1 MMRSMYSGVSG
12 LRIHQTRMDVIGN
25 NIANVN
31 TTGFKSGRVT
41 FNEIF
46 SQTLQGASGASE
58 SIGGRNPMQVGLG
71 ANISSI
77 DTLMTEGAAQRT
89 DNPLDMKI
97 EGDGF
102 FIVKDGGGFKFTR
115 AGAFRLDEVG
125 NLCNPEGLN
134 VMGWRTDPTT
144 GNIVKDKVNSI
155 KILSP
160 ENMYSDPSM
169 TKNATVSGNIQKNDP
184 NLDSAK
190 GVYRQVPI
198 YDSLGY
204 KYTVDLKICQTAT
217 ANEFDIRIMANSLKD
232 KDGNKIGS
240 ASNPIPATDAN
251 KTATF
256 DVNTGKVVSSAADGS
271 DTRLELTL
279 GATTTGFS
287 KFSTPIKIDFSNLTL
302 FDGKT
307 TVEAVGGDED
317 GLGAGAPAGK
327 LSSFEIGTDGK
338 ILGKYSNSKTKILGQ
353 IAVANFQ
360 NPAGLQKVGN
370 NLFQVTSNSGEFD
383 GIGKEVTEDGG
394 SLNGGVLEM
403 SNVDLSREFTDMI
416 TTQRGFQ
423 ANSRIITASDEM
435 LQELVN
441 LKR

>member
-1 MMRSMYSGVSG
+1 MYSGVSG

-46 SQTLQGASGASE
+46 SQTLQGASGAND

-102 FIVKDGGGFKFTR
+102 FIVKDGGGFKFSR
-115 AGAFRLDEVG
+115 AGAFRLDNSG

-134 VMGWRTDPTT
+134 VMGWGIDPKT
-144 GNIVKDKVNSI
+144 GNVVKDKVKSI

-160 ENMYSDPSM
+160 ENMYSEP
-169 TKNATVSGNIQKNDP
+169 TKTSKANFSGNINKNDP
-184 NLDSAK
+184 NLKKPEGILVSFS
-190 GVYRQVPI
+190 I
-198 YDSLGY
+198 YDSMGY
-204 KYTVDLKICQTAT
+204 KYTVNARIKPVVK
-217 ANEFDIRIMANSLKD
+217 ANAGDPDKYSISVDPGSGIKDENGNNISCDDPNTTIEFDEN
-232 KDGNKIGS
+232 GKIHTP
-240 ASNPIPATDAN
+240 NPA
-251 KTATF
+251 
-256 DVNTGKVVSSAADGS
+256 
-271 DTRLELTL
+271 ELTL
-279 GATTTGFS
+279 
-287 KFSTPIKIDFSNLTL
+287 KNIDSTNKKVAADFDDIKIDLSNLTQIG
-302 FDGKT
+302 GKT
-307 TVEAVGGDED
+307 TVEGKAGDLDKLE
-317 GLGAGAPAGK
+317 AGSPAGK
-327 LSSFEIGTDGK
+327 LTSFEIGTDGK
-338 ILGKYSNSKTKILGQ
+338 ILAKYSNSKTKTLGQ
-353 IAVANFQ
+353 IAVAKFQ

-383 GIGKEVTEDGG
+383 GIGKAVNEDGG

>member
-1 MMRSMYSGVSG
+1 MLRCMYSGVSG

-46 SQTLQGASGASE
+46 SQTLQGASGANGNV
-58 SIGGRNPMQVGLG
+58 GGRNPMQVGLG

-102 FIVKDGGGFKFTR
+102 FIVNGGGGYRFTR
-115 AGAFRLDEVG
+115 AGAFRIDNAG
-125 NLCNPEGLN
+125 NLVNPEGLN
-134 VMGWRTDPTT
+134 VMGWQSDEH
-144 GNIVKDKVNSI
+144 GNIIKEKVS
-155 KILSP
+155 KLQILKP
-160 ENMYSDPSM
+160 ENKYSQPKQ
-169 TKNATVSGNIQKNDP
+169 TTAATFSGNINKNDA
-184 NLDSAK
+184 NLGTGKD
-190 GVYRQVPI
+190 GIVVNFNI
-198 YDSLGY
+198 YDSQGY
-204 KYTVDLKICQTAT
+204 RYTVEAKIKSTAIKGEYEINIDGAHGIKD
-217 ANEFDIRIMANSLKD
+217 ANGNDVVCTPPTS
-232 KDGNKIGS
+232 NKIKFTSDGKLDVAELKEIEIKGIDNHS
-240 ASNPIPATDAN
+240 SATDKVTN
-251 KTATF
+251 ATF
-256 DVNTGKVVSSAADGS
+256 GQIKVDLTG
-271 DTRLELTL
+271 LTQ
-279 GATTTGFS
+279 
-287 KFSTPIKIDFSNLTL
+287 

-307 TVEAVGGDED
+307 TVKGESGDVNGLDGGNPP
-317 GLGAGAPAGK
+317 GT
-327 LSSFEIGTDGK
+327 LSGFDIGSDGK
-338 ILGKYSNSKTKILGQ
+338 ILGKYTSGPSKILGQ
-353 IAVANFQ
+353 IAIARFQ

-370 NLFQVTSNSGEFD
+370 NLFEVTTNSGEFD
-383 GIGKEVTEDGG
+383 GIGVDPTANGG
-394 SLNGGVLEM
+394 RLNGGVLEM

-423 ANSRIITASDEM
+423 ANSRIVTVADEL